1 MLYGGTIFTLKL
13 TREDKGWSFDR
24 RKFTYGFLYGGIIYT
39 LKVTRE
45 DKGWSY
51 ARCVRILRS
60 LSKWPGRIRVGHTSD
75 EWRTLPTTLVVQ
87 WFICSPKIPP
97 TATGEYKGRSCMH

>member
-1 MLYGGTIFTLKL
+1 MELSALSKWPGRIRVGQMSCGDLLMMYGGIIFTLKL
-13 TREDKGWSFDR
+13 AREDKGWSFDR

-51 ARCVRILRS
+51 AR
-60 LSKWPGRIRVGHTSD
+60 
-75 EWRTLPTTLVVQ
+75 
-87 WFICSPKIPP
+87 
-97 TATGEYKGRSCMH
+97 